1 MCEIKQKTLTI
12 LSWLEMALS
21 ITLTVSCLMW
31 MLQKEIYENDKVTD
45 GWISA
50 THIRPWVWYEEK
62 VLTLKFFVISH
73 KLQKRLKKLGS
84 QLKIQKLFFTVVP
97 QYYLSHTINLN
108 FKNSLRTEVI
118 SNIL

>member
-1 MCEIKQKTLTI
+1 MCQIKQKTLTI

-21 ITLTVSCLMW
+21 ITLVVSCLIW

-62 VLTLKFFVISH
+62 VLIIKNLQYKYKF
-73 KLQKRLKKLGS
+73 KLRICQF
-84 QLKIQKLFFTVVP
+84 I
-97 QYYLSHTINLN
+97 
-108 FKNSLRTEVI
+108 
-118 SNIL
+118 